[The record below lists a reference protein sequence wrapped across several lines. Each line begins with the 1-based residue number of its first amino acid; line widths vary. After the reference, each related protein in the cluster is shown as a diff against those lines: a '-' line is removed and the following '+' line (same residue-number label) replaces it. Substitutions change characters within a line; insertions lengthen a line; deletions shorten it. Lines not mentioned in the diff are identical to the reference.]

1 MPYLS
6 DLINKP
12 VADISGER
20 IGTVTDLVASIHHST
35 IHHPVITAL
44 LVKRP
49 KNKQIIIP
57 FTDVVVFISPA
68 IPISKN
74 IEDVVPYEP
83 LEDDILLTRDV
94 WDKQIIDTDG
104 LRVVRVNDVELAQV
118 EGNFYVVNVDV
129 GGLGLLR
136 RLGLAKVAQRFA
148 STVQQNVP
156 DNVIG
161 WDNVELL
168 QRGDMRL
175 KVPIAKIADLHP
187 ADIAEIIS
195 DLSRS
200 QSNQILESLD
210 VETLA
215 DALEE
220 VETDFQASLV
230 ENMSDDKVADILEE
244 MSPDDA
250 ADLLAEMSQERRDE
264 LLEQMEDEAAED
276 VRGLLAYPED
286 SAGGIM
292 TTDYVSIPA
301 DLTTDD
307 AIRTLR
313 ETGNEAETIFYVYV
327 VDNEEHLIGVI
338 SLKDLI
344 FASPST
350 KILEYMHTRVVSVQV
365 DESQD
370 EVAQLVSKYNLLAI
384 PVVDEGRHLV
394 GIVTSDDALD
404 KIIPTAWKKRLP
416 RIYH

>member
-35 IHHPVITAL
+35 ILHPVITAL

-49 KNKQIIIP
+49 KNQHIFIP
-57 FTDVVVFISPA
+57 FSDVVVFISPA
-68 IPISKN
+68 IPISKH
-74 IEDVVPYEP
+74 IDEVLPYQP

-118 EGNFYVVNVDV
+118 EGNFYVANVDV
-129 GGLGLLR
+129 GGMGLLR
-136 RLGLAKVAQRFA
+136 RLGLAKMAKRFA
-148 STVQQNVP
+148 TTVQKDVP
-156 DNVIG
+156 NNVIG
-161 WDNVELL
+161 WDDVELL

-175 KVPIAKIADLHP
+175 KVPAAKIAELHP
-187 ADIAEIIS
+187 ADIADLIS
-195 DLSRS
+195 DLSRA
-200 QSNQILESLD
+200 QSDQLLESLD

-215 DALEE
+215 DTLEE
-220 VETDFQASLV
+220 VETDFQASIV
-230 ENMSDDKVADILEE
+230 ENMSDEKVADILEE
-244 MSPDDA
+244 MAPDEA
-250 ADLLAEMSQERRDE
+250 ADLLAELPQERRDE

-292 TTDYVSIPA
+292 TTDYISIPA
-301 DLTTDD
+301 DITTDD

-313 ETGNEAETIFYVYV
+313 ETGSEAETIFYIYV

-338 SLKDLI
+338 TLKDLI
-344 FASPST
+344 FASPAA
-350 KILEYMHTRVVSVQV
+350 KIADYMHKRVVTVAV
-365 DESQD
+365 TALQD
-370 EVAQLVSKYNLLAI
+370 DVAQEISKYNLLAI
-384 PVVDEGRHLV
+384 PVTDEEEHIL
-394 GIVTSDDALD
+394 GIVTADDALD
-404 KIIPTAWKKRLP
+404 KIIPTAWKKRIP
-416 RIYH
+416 RIYK